1 MQVFSAYNKISI
13 NGFKGVG
20 YMNFNRDTFI
30 ETILIFTLLGGI
42 ALGAL
47 ISYEYFLIAPLAIIA
62 LIVFNRM
69 KKNRL
74 IRQGK
79 EKLREQ
85 WGNEHIEKRVM
96 ANIRK
101 LFDFEF
107 KEREDSFVIDDITWR
122 DLNMDLV
129 FNKIDHTKSLPGMNY
144 LYNILRYPL
153 FNKDELIKRN
163 KIINSFKGNKNL
175 SIEIQWPL
183 SILGKKDGSNIF
195 FYFENG
201 LDVKTNKL
209 ILYRILSVLPYVAA
223 ILLIVNRQIGFALFM
238 VVLSTNAY
246 IYQKNKNRVYE
257 EIEVFRYLGN
267 LVRCLNSI
275 VKIDMSGID
284 IDNYKLKELLKTT
297 RKINK
302 NISKLST
309 DTTVTSDLQ
318 VLMEY
323 ANMVTLRETIAFY
336 DTVKLL
342 NENRENFIEIYKAVG
357 EIDAYISIAS
367 YKEGLNYYTEPS
379 LMEDNSTSYL
389 YAEKIYH
396 PLLNNPVS
404 YTFELNNKGALV
416 TGSNASGKSTYLRT
430 IGVNAL
436 FSQTIYIA
444 LAREYRANYFKLLT
458 SIGTTDSIEE
468 GDSYFMTEAKS
479 LKRIIDVTNQ
489 NQPVL
494 CILDEIF
501 RGTNTIERISAARE
515 VLNYMMDRNSLVVA
529 ATHDLELTTLV
540 SDRFDNYHFQE
551 DIKENDIEFDYILRK
566 GPCTSRNAIAILRYL
581 GYPKE
586 IFENANRQVE
596 KYELENK
603 KTV

>member
-1 MQVFSAYNKISI
+1 
-13 NGFKGVG
+13 
-20 YMNFNRDTFI
+20 
-30 ETILIFTLLGGI
+30 
-42 ALGAL
+42 
-47 ISYEYFLIAPLAIIA
+47 
-62 LIVFNRM
+62 
-69 KKNRL
+69 
-74 IRQGK
+74 
-79 EKLREQ
+79 
-85 WGNEHIEKRVM
+85 
-96 ANIRK
+96 
-101 LFDFEF
+101 
-107 KEREDSFVIDDITWR
+107 
-122 DLNMDLV
+122 
-129 FNKIDHTKSLPGMNY
+129 
-144 LYNILRYPL
+144 
-153 FNKDELIKRN
+153 
-163 KIINSFKGNKNL
+163 
-175 SIEIQWPL
+175 
-183 SILGKKDGSNIF
+183 
-195 FYFENG
+195 
-201 LDVKTNKL
+201 
-209 ILYRILSVLPYVAA
+209 
-223 ILLIVNRQIGFALFM
+223 
-238 VVLSTNAY
+238 
-246 IYQKNKNRVYE
+246 
-257 EIEVFRYLGN
+257 
-267 LVRCLNSI
+267 
-275 VKIDMSGID
+275 
-284 IDNYKLKELLKTT
+284 
-297 RKINK
+297 
-302 NISKLST
+302 
-309 DTTVTSDLQ
+309 
-318 VLMEY
+318 
-323 ANMVTLRETIAFY
+323 
-336 DTVKLL
+336 
-342 NENRENFIEIYKAVG
+342 
-357 EIDAYISIAS
+357 
-367 YKEGLNYYTEPS
+367 
-379 LMEDNSTSYL
+379 MEDNSTSYL

-404 YTFELNNKGALV
+404 YIFELNNKGALV

-444 LAREYRANYFKLLT
+444 LAKEYRANYFKLLT

-479 LKRIIDVTNQ
+479 LKRIIDAINQ